1 MRRLAIFALMGLVA
15 CTRSSTEG
23 SAASTSLTPASV
35 TPTSTSLDA
44 TAVAGDRLVV
54 LRDDGNLVTMDPNG
68 GHLLAL
74 TTDAGPEVVVDQPV
88 ASPDGRS
95 VAWVEL
101 RADGPHVVTTSRAG
115 GNRRDIPLSV
125 APFFLAWDP
134 TSTRIAYLGNA
145 GAGVGL
151 GVIDDA
157 VVQPRDI
164 PVGGGTPLYI
174 AWSPD
179 GSQLL
184 VHVGVDGLGRTDLV
198 HPLRPTGDT
207 PGTFQAPAW
216 LSDGRELFVAREG
229 ATRVARR
236 AGGRRPDDPA
246 PLSRRGAAR
255 AEPDGTRVAYR
266 LDAPNGAETGVFVQD
281 LDGGPP
287 TRVTGAETIASF
299 WSPDGDR
306 LLLLTGDPNGGPFR
320 WRVWQGRERFVGQ
333 PFVPSATFARDYLP
347 FFDQYAQTIT
357 PWAPDGSSFAY
368 AGEQD
373 GRSGIWVQPL
383 AGAPRLIADGGFVT
397 WAPAPAD

>member
-1 MRRLAIFALMGLVA
+1 MRRLVVLSFMIIVS
-15 CTRSSTEG
+15 CTRSSAEG
-23 SAASTSLTPASV
+23 SAASTSLP
-35 TPTSTSLDA
+35 PTSGTSTPSSLDA

-68 GHLLAL
+68 GQMLAL
-74 TTDAGPEVVVDQPV
+74 TTDAGPQVVVDQPV

-125 APFFLAWDP
+125 APFFLEWDP

-216 LSDGRELFVAREG
+216 LPDGRELYVVREG
-229 ATRVARR
+229 ATQSLVVVTDGDRTILRR
-236 AGGRRPDDPA
+236 FRGGALFEP
-246 PLSRRGAAR
+246 S
-255 AEPDGTRVAYR
+255 PDGARVAYR
-266 LDAPNGAETGVFVQD
+266 LDAPDGTETGVFVQD
-281 LDGGPP
+281 LDGGPA

-299 WSPDGDR
+299 WSPSGDR
-306 LLLLTGDPNGGPFR
+306 LLLLTGNPNGGPFR
-320 WRVWQGRERFVGQ
+320 WRVWEGHERFVGD

-383 AGAPRLIADGGFVT
+383 AGAPHLIADGGFVT
-397 WAPAPAD
+397 WAPAPAG